1 MGNFTDTRRFIS
13 LPYGRRL
20 ALFGLEPLRCWR
32 RRARR
37 ADLTNVSPLDIADS
51 WTGLA
56 SMANYHMLDF
66 IAFFRS
72 QLSVNSTWLF
82 PALLLALNVGAALMS
97 FKGGNWRQ
105 GAYWLAS
112 AVCVA
117 MVASK

>member
-1 MGNFTDTRRFIS
+1 MAVDLPIRLSRRC
-13 LPYGRRL
+13 
-20 ALFGLEPLRCWR
+20 CWR
-32 RRARR
+32 PRGGQTRTVG
-37 ADLTNVSPLDIADS
+37 LNIADS
-51 WTGLA
+51 WTLLA
-56 SMANYHMLDF
+56 SMPNYRMLDL

-72 QLSVNSTWLF
+72 QLSMNSSWLF
-82 PALLLALNVGAALMS
+82 PALLLTLNVGAALMS